1 MHGREDAGGRAGRTR
16 GGMTGRGPGARRAHR
31 ARPLSARGQLVRP
44 RPSSPHG
51 NSSRAGIVG
60 RRLPSHGG
68 GPPERLPHRPMC
80 VLPSP
85 TRGGRCVGREGHRGP
100 SAPEAPALPGPSWRP
115 SPGPRRPGLQAPCTS
130 AGEPR
135 LRIPE
140 PRPFQTRL
148 EARRMR
154 REQSEFSGKS
164 RPRRQMPGF
173 SRAAKPSAEGSG
185 GHGHCPPGD
194 KDASCPKRRL
204 GRALA
209 LTVSRE
215 RPLCAVGTDEEPG
228 F

>member
-85 TRGGRCVGREGHRGP
+85 TRGGRCVGREWHRGP
-100 SAPEAPALPGPSWRP
+100 SVPEAAALPGPSWRP
-115 SPGPRRPGLQAPCTS
+115 SPGPRRPGLQGPA
-130 AGEPR
+130 
-135 LRIPE
+135 
-140 PRPFQTRL
+140 
-148 EARRMR
+148 
-154 REQSEFSGKS
+154 
-164 RPRRQMPGF
+164 
-173 SRAAKPSAEGSG
+173 
-185 GHGHCPPGD
+185 
-194 KDASCPKRRL
+194 RRL
-204 GRALA
+204 GSPGCGFQSHDRFRRVWRPDACDGNKASSVGNRDHGGRCPASRGLPSPRPRGAGATAIVLRGTKMHLA
-209 LTVSRE
+209 QNE
-215 RPLCAVGTDEEPG
+215 D
-228 F
+228 

>member
-1 MHGREDAGGRAGRTR
+1 MHGREDAGGRARQDSGRDDRSRAWRALGAPCTSAQCAR
-16 GGMTGRGPGARRAHR
+16 TARAPAPLFSARKLLEGRDRGPPAPESRRGPPRTSPPSPNVRAAQPDPRGTLRRAR
-31 ARPLSARGQLVRP
+31 VAP
-44 RPSSPHG
+44 R
-51 NSSRAGIVG
+51 
-60 RRLPSHGG
+60 
-68 GPPERLPHRPMC
+68 
-80 VLPSP
+80 
-85 TRGGRCVGREGHRGP
+85 P

-130 AGEPR
+130 AGEPG

-148 EARRMR
+148 VARRMR